1 MPGTT
6 QVPCHSGPGVR
17 LHSWWMESFLTLILL
32 ILVQIPVLGQ
42 NLRLSVVLMMNLFFP
57 IFVRQIP
64 KVIQRPMDPPRLPLP
79 QYGRHRKESSVH
91 GRGKISNRAAN
102 SEFFMKNP
110 LWKLSWILS
119 RSWIAK
125 RISEISTHDPPIFK
139 RQLIQTCLGT
149 SVRRFFL
156 PKPKK
161 SPKFFRQ

>member
-32 ILVQIPVLGQ
+32 ILVLILVLGL
-42 NLRLSVVLMMNLFFP
+42 NLRLSVVLMMNLFFL

-79 QYGRHRKESSVH
+79 QYDRHRKESSVH
-91 GRGKISNRAAN
+91 GRRKIRNRAAN

-110 LWKLSWILS
+110 LWKLS
-119 RSWIAK
+119 
-125 RISEISTHDPPIFK
+125 
-139 RQLIQTCLGT
+139 
-149 SVRRFFL
+149 
-156 PKPKK
+156 
-161 SPKFFRQ
+161 